1 MTNLDILQ
9 EEKKSPLPGE
19 IDTQALERNIRVLKR
34 LGLEILNQNQVLAQD
49 QDLQK
54 AVNQLMQI
62 STLEKL
68 MVIAKEL
75 AQEIEDQPL
84 QQNLEPA
91 LEKIL
96 MIAKDLTIEK
106 LSQNEE
112 IEKLQ
117 KKIKKGPAKKEVSS
131 EKILK
136 APKPPKLTV
145 VKVKLPKDIKDDQQL
160 LLAF

>member
-1 MTNLDILQ
+1 
-9 EEKKSPLPGE
+9 
-19 IDTQALERNIRVLKR
+19 
-34 LGLEILNQNQVLAQD
+34 
-49 QDLQK
+49 
-54 AVNQLMQI
+54 
-62 STLEKL
+62 

-84 QQNLEPA
+84 AQNLEPA

-106 LSQNEE
+106 ISQNEE

-117 KKIKKGPAKKEVSS
+117 KKIKKGPVKKEVPS

-136 APKPPKLTV
+136 TPKVPKPTA